1 MAIVGYGNQGRAQ
14 ALNMKDS
21 GVKRIIVGSRHDGSY
36 DQAEKDGFEVFPIAE
51 ACKMADVIFMLLPD
65 EFAPKIFEEQIAP
78 GLEKGNIVNFA
89 SAYNIT
95 FKKIIPA

>member
-1 MAIVGYGNQGRAQ
+1 
-14 ALNMKDS
+14 
-21 GVKRIIVGSRHDGSY
+21 
-36 DQAEKDGFEVFPIAE
+36 
-51 ACKMADVIFMLLPD
+51 MADVIFMLLPD

-95 FKKIIPA
+95 FKKIIPPEYVDVVMAAPRMIGEGVREMYLRGEGFPAFVGVAQDASGKALEYGKAFVKR